1 MGALLTA
8 LMALLNPASARPA
21 TTPLLD
27 RVYERRLMSVADGRC
42 RLFPPDLAKALDAAA
57 LQARGAAL
65 RAGAGLSDVTAVEG
79 RAARRADGLSCRDPD
94 LLRAA
99 TKVRDAFKGY
109 ADMRKESFPGTDGVW
124 EADRRP
130 QKDPGRPNA
139 LGWRLV
145 QIGRGGDAAI
155 AVGLA
160 AGEDFLVVAHAPSGW
175 TAGSAR
181 LIMRDP
187 QRAAAPFFDPRTQ
200 GLAGKIPPV
209 WLTTAFLARDI
220 RPAPE
225 GAAPP
230 LQPALLIAF
239 PASAAT
245 AIRGLDPRE
254 SVRVELVQVTR
265 TGERVR
271 SAYFEVGDFAAAS
284 AFLEAG
290 RRR

>member
-1 MGALLTA
+1 
-8 LMALLNPASARPA
+8 MALLYPAWAKSA

-65 RAGAGLSDVTAVEG
+65 RAGASLPDVSAVEA
-79 RAARRADGLSCRDPD
+79 RAARRADGLSCKDPD

-99 TKVRDAFKGY
+99 MKVRDAFKGY
-109 ADMRKESFPGTDGVW
+109 ADMRKESFPGTDGTW

-130 QKDPGRPNA
+130 QKDPARPNV

-145 QIGRGGDAAI
+145 QMGRGGNAAI

-160 AGEDFLVVAHAPSGW
+160 GGEDFLVVAPAPVGW
-175 TAGSAR
+175 SAASAR
-181 LIMRDP
+181 MIMRDP
-187 QRAAAPFFDPRTQ
+187 QRAAAPFFDPRMQ

-220 RPAPE
+220 RAAPD

-230 LQPALLIAF
+230 NTPALLIAF
-239 PASAAT
+239 PASAAA

-271 SAYFEVGDFAAAS
+271 TVYFEVGDFAAAS